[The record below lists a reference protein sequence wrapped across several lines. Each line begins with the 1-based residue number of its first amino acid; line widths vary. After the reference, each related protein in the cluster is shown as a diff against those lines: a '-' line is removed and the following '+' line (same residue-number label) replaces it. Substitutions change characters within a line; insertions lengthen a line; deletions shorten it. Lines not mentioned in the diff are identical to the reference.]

1 MSRAIDQKVAAIESD
16 EENKRELLRNEIN
29 QCPLLPA
36 PSPSGRLATR
46 RGKGRAC
53 SNDERHADIRTTALC
68 GSK

>member
-1 MSRAIDQKVAAIESD
+1 MSKAIDQKVAATESD

-29 QCPLLPA
+29 QRPYSLCFRPRDA
-36 PSPSGRLATR
+36 RR

-53 SNDERHADIRTTALC
+53 SNDERHAGIRATALC